1 MSRCHAECA
10 LIGSRSQCSL
20 IYRQIM
26 FLNGFYLFAGCGT
39 MVLALIFVA
48 DESIANLLHSVAK
61 LPLDER
67 IAKMILSG
75 ASIAVGFYVS

>member
-1 MSRCHAECA
+1 
-10 LIGSRSQCSL
+10 
-20 IYRQIM
+20 
-26 FLNGFYLFAGCGT
+26 